1 MPAHVLFFYAILLGS
16 CGYALVKG
24 GRPERQVAAMFI
36 AATLL
41 SKLAAWKVSGHF
53 IDFEVGLF
61 AVDLALLAGLAA
73 VALTSD
79 RYWPIWLTTLHAYT
93 VVAHLGRLLGPA
105 TIFHVYVG
113 NSGIAADPVLLL
125 LALATWRHVQR
136 VAAGASER

>member
-1 MPAHVLFFYAILLGS
+1 MPAHVLFFYVLLLGS
-16 CGYALVKG
+16 CGYALARG

-41 SKLAAWKVSGHF
+41 SKMAAWNVSGHF

-61 AVDLALLAGLAA
+61 AIDLALLVGLVA

-113 NSGIAADPVLLL
+113 NSGITVDPALLL
-125 LALATWRHVQR
+125 LAFATLRHTRR
-136 VAAGASER
+136 VASGVAER